1 MIAVKALSNQ
11 HSITT
16 LCRVLRVNRSTYYKW
31 LHRSPSV
38 RELENRSIR
47 AAVLVLY
54 AKTDK
59 RLGTRKIKDCLN
71 RDYCINIS
79 CGRVYRLMKTMNL
92 PKMSTVKPP
101 KTPQIKTDDSN
112 CINLLAKN
120 FNQPAPNMVWVCD
133 FTYILAA
140 NRFYYLCA
148 VLDLFARKIVSFKL
162 SDRINTKLAID
173 TVNIALSTTF
183 FHTDSC
189 FILTGVLSSPLKNS
203 GNILILLILFS
214 LFPLKGILNGFYNSV
229 RHHSHN
235 NDPSPN
241 QKKALFMPV

>member
-31 LHRSPSV
+31 PHRSPSL
-38 RELENRSIR
+38 RELENRTVR
-47 AAVLVLY
+47 AAVFELC
-54 AKTDK
+54 AKTNK
-59 RLGTRKIKDCLN
+59 RLATRKNKDCLN

-92 PKMSTVKPP
+92 PKMSTMKPSE
-101 KTPQIKTDDSN
+101 TPQIKTDDSN

-120 FNQPAPNMVWVCD
+120 FNQLAPNMVWACD

-140 NRFYYLCA
+140 NRFYYLCGD
-148 VLDLFARKIVSFKL
+148 LDLFARKIVSFKL

-173 TVNIALSTTF
+173 TVNIALSTTVC
-183 FHTDSC
+183 HTDSC
-189 FILTGVLSSPLKNS
+189 FILTGVLSSLLKNS
-203 GNILILLILFS
+203 RNILILLILFS
-214 LFPLKGILNGFYNSV
+214 LFPLKGILTIMLLWNAFSNI
-229 RHHSHN
+229 
-235 NDPSPN
+235 
-241 QKKALFMPV
+241 

>member
-11 HSITT
+11 LSITT
-16 LCRVLRVNRSTYYKW
+16 LCRVLRVKRSTYYKW

-38 RELENRSIR
+38 RELENRSVR
-47 AAVLVLY
+47 AAVLELY

-79 CGRVYRLMKTMNL
+79 CGRVYRLMKSMNL

-112 CINLLAKN
+112 CINLLTEN
-120 FNQPAPNMVWVCD
+120 FNQHAPNMVWVCD
-133 FTYILAA
+133 FTYIRAA

-148 VLDLFARKIVSFKL
+148 VLDLFARKIVSFKCL
-162 SDRINTKLAID
+162 HNGDYINPIWQGLALLFYLN
-173 TVNIALSTTF
+173 VENMFLKALDVCRF
-183 FHTDSC
+183 
-189 FILTGVLSSPLKNS
+189 
-203 GNILILLILFS
+203 FS
-214 LFPLKGILNGFYNSV
+214 LFG
-229 RHHSHN
+229 
-235 NDPSPN
+235 
-241 QKKALFMPV
+241 